1 MKLNEEEVKKLIA
14 EKFFVDINSITIET
28 KLSDITE
35 DSIGR
40 IELLF
45 EVENFLDKK
54 IPEEDVLSME
64 TVADLV
70 HVVNKISWNY
80 IDCLLNSPCS

>member
-1 MKLNEEEVKKLIA
+1 MKFQEEIKKLIA

-45 EVENFLDKK
+45 EVEHLLNRK

-64 TVADLV
+64 TVADLL
-70 HVVNKISWNY
+70 HVINK
-80 IDCLLNSPCS
+80 LG

>member
-1 MKLNEEEVKKLIA
+1 MEFNEEIKKLIA
-14 EKFFVDINSITIET
+14 EKFFVDINLITNET

-45 EVENFLDKK
+45 EVEQTLNKK
-54 IPEEDVLSME
+54 IPEEDILSME
-64 TVADLV
+64 TVADLL
-70 HVVNKISWNY
+70 HVVDKIS
-80 IDCLLNSPCS
+80 

>member
-1 MKLNEEEVKKLIA
+1 MHSNKDVKMKLNEEEVKKLIA

-70 HVVNKISWNY
+70 HVVNKIS
-80 IDCLLNSPCS
+80 

>member
-70 HVVNKISWNY
+70 HVVNKIS
-80 IDCLLNSPCS
+80 

>member
-1 MKLNEEEVKKLIA
+1 MKFQEEIKKLIA

-45 EVENFLDKK
+45 EVEQLLNRK

-64 TVADLV
+64 TVADLL
-70 HVVNKISWNY
+70 HVINK
-80 IDCLLNSPCS
+80 LG

>member
-1 MKLNEEEVKKLIA
+1 MEFNEEIKKLIS
-14 EKFFVDINSITIET
+14 EKFFVDINSITTET

-35 DSIGR
+35 DSMGR

-45 EVENFLDKK
+45 ELEQHLDKK
-54 IPEEDVLSME
+54 IPEEDILSME
-64 TVADLV
+64 TIADLL

-80 IDCLLNSPCS
+80 IDCLVNSPCS

>member
-1 MKLNEEEVKKLIA
+1 MELNEEIKKLIA

-45 EVENFLDKK
+45 EVENILDKK
-54 IPEEDVLSME
+54 IPEEDILSME
-64 TVADLV
+64 TVADLIR
-70 HVVNKISWNY
+70 VVNKIS
-80 IDCLLNSPCS
+80 